1 MNKRNFKGTILLLA
15 LILIITVAIENTF
28 AFIATNTSDVNNTFK
43 PYEFKNNDLIINKT
57 VEHPY
62 GEYYAIPKKL
72 LFTFKVDLGT
82 KYADY
87 EFLTT
92 AGRIKA
98 NKKGILEISVKPNE
112 PLTITGIDEGTI
124 VKVTEV
130 QDKYGFKVKD
140 NEITKEITI
149 TETGVLTICFTNVY
163 TPDPIKLENFTIT
176 GTKVL
181 QDREWREE
189 DKFSFM
195 LEFLNENQEWE
206 TIATK
211 SVEYKENETNFNKF
225 NFTEEI
231 QKVEYDTIGTYY
243 YRISEIIGTD
253 NNIDYDQN
261 INYFSI
267 EITDDDMN
275 GKLEI
280 TNVDGHQ
287 NITVNKDNN
296 KYNIDVTFNNRFKL
310 ENVEDIDINITTQK
324 VVRNTGDYEIGP
336 EGFTFI
342 LTNTDTNTTTQRLS
356 TDSGITLFG
365 MTYTKEDI
373 GKTYNYTL
381 HEVNDNQTNVVY
393 SDKVYKIQVEIILN
407 KEDKL
412 QAKLRL
418 DGQEVD
424 NIKAFFENIY
434 HRVDIPGPQQELDV
448 EIKAKKTVKNIG
460 DFEISPEGFTFVL
473 TNRETGIEQ
482 NRVSD
487 KYGDV
492 SFNLKYTHQDV
503 GKTYYFTLEE
513 LNDRREYVTYSTLVY
528 NVSVEVYFDNRD
540 KLSALVK
547 VNDKA
552 QTEYTPS
559 FENIYER
566 YEDLKEDAIRID
578 VNITNRMTCLEG
590 CELGPDNFKFRLE
603 EIDTGI
609 SKGTTSDKHGKAS
622 IELKF
627 DQDDVGQTFKYKLY
641 TVDEKKTGITY
652 DTKEYLIDIYVTT
665 NSNNELVLEIKVD
678 GQQVDSINAIFDQIC
693 YASGD
698 VVPGTGAEAEYG
710 LVIKVLFSLIAFFM
724 MLTLLENNREINK
737 KNDIDYITE

>member
-1 MNKRNFKGTILLLA
+1 MNKKNFKGIILLLA
-15 LILIITVAIENTF
+15 LFLILTVAIENTF
-28 AFIATNTSDVNNTFK
+28 AFIATNTSNVSNTFK
-43 PYEFKNNDLIINKT
+43 PYEFKENDLIINKT

-62 GEYYAIPKKL
+62 GEYYQIPNRL

-82 KYADY
+82 KYANY

-92 AGRIKA
+92 AGKLKTNA
-98 NKKGILEISVKPNE
+98 NGILEVSVKPNE
-112 PLTITGIDEGTI
+112 PLTISGIDEGTI
-124 VKVTEV
+124 VKVTEI
-130 QDKYGFKVKD
+130 QDKYGFAVKD
-140 NEITKEITI
+140 SEITKEITI
-149 TETGVLTICFTNVY
+149 TETGLLTICFTNVY
-163 TPDPIKLENFTIT
+163 TPDPIKLDNFNIT
-176 GTKVL
+176 GTKIL
-181 QDREWREE
+181 QDREWREG
-189 DKFSFM
+189 DKFSFK
-195 LEFLNENQEWE
+195 LEFLNENQEWI
-206 TIATK
+206 TLATK
-211 SVEYKENETNFNKF
+211 TVEYKENETDFNKF

-231 QKVEYDTIGTYY
+231 REFEYDTIGTYY

-280 TNVDGHQ
+280 TNVEGHQ
-287 NITVNKDNN
+287 NITVNQDNN
-296 KYNIDVTFNNRFKL
+296 NYNIDVTFNNRFKL
-310 ENVEDIDINITTQK
+310 ENVEDLEIKITTQK
-324 VVRNTGDYEIGP
+324 VVKNTGDYEIGP

-356 TDSGITLFG
+356 TESGITLFG
-365 MTYTKEDI
+365 ITYTKEDI

-381 HEVNDNQTNVVY
+381 HELNDNKTNVTY

-407 KEDKL
+407 NEDKL

-424 NIKAFFENIY
+424 NIKALFENIY

-448 EIKAKKTVKNIG
+448 QITAKKTVKNIG

-473 TNRETGIEQ
+473 TNTETGIQQ
-482 NRVSD
+482 NRLSD

-492 SFNLKYTHQDV
+492 VFNLKYTHDDV
-503 GKTYYFTLEE
+503 NKTFYYTLEE
-513 LNDRREYVTYSTLVY
+513 LDDRREYVTYSTLTY
-528 NVSVEVYFDNRD
+528 NVTVDVHFNEQD
-540 KLSALVK
+540 KLSATVK

-552 QTEYTPS
+552 QTELIPS

-566 YEDLKEDAIRID
+566 YEETTQDAIRID
-578 VNITNRMTCLEG
+578 VNITNRMTCIEG

-627 DQDDVGQTFKYKLY
+627 DKDDIGKTFKYKLY

-652 DTKEYLIDIYVTT
+652 DTKEYIIDIYVTT

-678 GQQVDSINAIFDQIC
+678 GKEVDNINAIFDQTC

-698 VVPGTGAEAEYG
+698 VTPDTGAEIG
-710 LVIKVLFSLIAFFM
+710 LTIPVLFSLIAFFM
-724 MLTLLENNREINK
+724 MLVLFENNKALNK
-737 KNDIDYITE
+737 NEIDYITE

>member
-1 MNKRNFKGTILLLA
+1 MNKKNFKETLFFIALLL
-15 LILIITVAIENTF
+15 IVTIAIDNTF
-28 AFIATNTSDVNNTFK
+28 AFIATSTSNVSNTFK
-43 PYEFKNNDLIINKT
+43 PYEFKENDLIINKT

-62 GEYYAIPKKL
+62 GEYYQLPNKL
-72 LFTFKVDLGT
+72 LFKFKVNLGS
-82 KYADY
+82 KYANY
-87 EFLTT
+87 EFDTSI
-92 AGRIKA
+92 G
-98 NKKGILEISVKPNE
+98 KKKSDKDGILEISVKPNE
-112 PLTITGIDEGTI
+112 PLTISGIDEGTL

-130 QDKYGFKVKD
+130 QDKYGFAVKD
-140 NEITKEITI
+140 SQITKEITI
-149 TETGVLTICFTNVY
+149 TETGILTISFTNVY
-163 TPDPIKLENFTIT
+163 TPDPIKLNDVSIT

-181 QDREWREE
+181 QDREWREG
-189 DKFSFM
+189 DKFSFK
-195 LEFLNENQEWE
+195 LEFLNKNQEWE
-206 TIATK
+206 TISTK
-211 SVEYKENETNFNKF
+211 TVEYKENETDFNKF
-225 NFTEEI
+225 NFNEEI

-275 GKLEI
+275 GKLEL
-280 TNVDGHQ
+280 TNIEGHQ
-287 NITVNKDNN
+287 NITVNN
-296 KYNIDVTFNNRFKL
+296 KNIDVTFNNRFKL
-310 ENVEDIDINITTQK
+310 ENVEDLELNITSQK
-324 VVRNTGDYEIGP
+324 TIKNTGDYEIGP

-365 MTYTKEDI
+365 ITYTKEDI

-381 HEVNDNQTNVVY
+381 HELNDNKNNITY

-407 KEDKL
+407 SEDKL

-418 DGQEVD
+418 DGEEVD
-424 NIKAFFENIY
+424 NIKATFENIY
-434 HRVDIPGPQQELDV
+434 HKVDVPGPHQDLDV

-492 SFNLKYTHQDV
+492 TFNLKYTTADV

-513 LNDRREYVTYSTLVY
+513 LNDRREYVTYSTLIY
-528 NVSVEVYFDNRD
+528 NVSVEVYFDDRD
-540 KLSALVK
+540 KLSAIVK

-552 QTEYTPS
+552 QADYTPS

-566 YEDLKEDAIRID
+566 YEETPQDAIRID
-578 VNITNRMTCLEG
+578 VNITNRMTCIEG

-609 SKGTTSDKHGKAS
+609 SKGATSDKHGKAS

-627 DQDDVGQTFKYKLY
+627 DKDDIGKSFKYKLY

-652 DTKEYLIDIYVTT
+652 DTKEYIIDIYVTT
-665 NSNNELVLEIKVD
+665 NNNNEIVLEIKVD
-678 GQQVDSINAIFDQIC
+678 GQEVDSINAIFDQTC

-698 VVPGTGAEAEYG
+698 VTPDTGAESELG
-710 LVIKVLFSLIAFFM
+710 TVIQALFFSITFFM
-724 MLTLLENNREINK
+724 MLVLLENNRELNK
-737 KNDIDYITE
+737 KDVDYITE

>member
-1 MNKRNFKGTILLLA
+1 MNKKNLKETLFFIALLL
-15 LILIITVAIENTF
+15 IVTIAIDNTF
-28 AFIATNTSDVNNTFK
+28 AFIATSTSNVSNTFK
-43 PYEFKNNDLIINKT
+43 PYEFKENDLIINKT

-62 GEYYAIPKKL
+62 GEYYQLPNKL
-72 LFTFKVDLGT
+72 LFTFKVNLGT
-82 KYADY
+82 KYANY
-87 EFLTT
+87 EFDTSI
-92 AGRIKA
+92 G
-98 NKKGILEISVKPNE
+98 KKKTDKDGILEVSVKPNE
-112 PLTITGIDEGTI
+112 PLTISGIDEGTL

-130 QDKYGFKVKD
+130 QDKYGFAVKD
-140 NEITKEITI
+140 SQITKEITI
-149 TETGVLTICFTNVY
+149 TETGILTISFTNVY
-163 TPDPIKLENFTIT
+163 TPDLIKLNNVSIT

-181 QDREWREE
+181 QDREWREG
-189 DKFSFM
+189 DKFSFK
-195 LEFLNENQEWE
+195 LEFLNKNQEWE
-206 TIATK
+206 TISTK
-211 SVEYKENETNFNKF
+211 TVEYKENDNDFNKF
-225 NFTEEI
+225 NFNEEI

-275 GKLEI
+275 GKLEL
-280 TNVDGHQ
+280 TNIEGHQ
-287 NITVNKDNN
+287 NITVNN
-296 KYNIDVTFNNRFKL
+296 KNIDVTFNNRFKL
-310 ENVEDIDINITTQK
+310 ENVEDLELNITSQK
-324 VVRNTGDYEIGP
+324 TIKNTGDYEIGP

-365 MTYTKEDI
+365 ITYTKEDI

-381 HEVNDNQTNVVY
+381 HELNDNKNNVTY

-407 KEDKL
+407 SEDKL

-418 DGQEVD
+418 DGEEVD
-424 NIKAFFENIY
+424 SIKATFENIY
-434 HRVDIPGPQQELDV
+434 HKVDVPGPQQDLDV

-492 SFNLKYTHQDV
+492 KFNLKYTTADV

-513 LNDRREYVTYSTLVY
+513 LNDRREYVTYSTLIY
-528 NVSVEVYFDNRD
+528 NVSVEVYFDDRD
-540 KLSALVK
+540 KLSAIVK

-552 QTEYTPS
+552 QADYTPS

-566 YEDLKEDAIRID
+566 YEETQQDAIRID
-578 VNITNRMTCLEG
+578 VNITNRMTCIEG

-609 SKGTTSDKHGKAS
+609 SKGATSDKHGKAS

-627 DQDDVGQTFKYKLY
+627 DKDDIGKSFKYKLY

-652 DTKEYLIDIYVTT
+652 DTKEDIIDIYVTT
-665 NSNNELVLEIKVD
+665 NNNNEIVLEIKVD
-678 GQQVDSINAIFDQIC
+678 GQEVDSINAIFDQTC

-698 VVPGTGAEAEYG
+698 VTPDTGAESELG
-710 LVIKVLFSLIAFFM
+710 TVIQVLFFSITFFM
-724 MLTLLENNREINK
+724 MLVLLENNRELNK
-737 KNDIDYITE
+737 KDVDYITE

>member
-1 MNKRNFKGTILLLA
+1 MNKKNLKETLFFIALLL
-15 LILIITVAIENTF
+15 IVTIAIDNTF
-28 AFIATNTSDVNNTFK
+28 AFIATSTSNVSNTFK
-43 PYEFKNNDLIINKT
+43 PYEFKENDLIINKT

-62 GEYYAIPKKL
+62 GEYYQLPNKL
-72 LFTFKVDLGT
+72 LFTFKVNLGT
-82 KYADY
+82 KYANY
-87 EFLTT
+87 EFDTSI
-92 AGRIKA
+92 G
-98 NKKGILEISVKPNE
+98 KKKTDKDGILEVSVKPNE
-112 PLTITGIDEGTI
+112 PLTISGIDEGTL

-130 QDKYGFKVKD
+130 QDKYGFAVKD
-140 NEITKEITI
+140 SQITKEITI
-149 TETGVLTICFTNVY
+149 TETGILTISFTNVY
-163 TPDPIKLENFTIT
+163 TPDLIKLNDVSIT

-181 QDREWREE
+181 QDREWREG
-189 DKFSFM
+189 DKFSFK
-195 LEFLNENQEWE
+195 LEFLNKNQEWE
-206 TIATK
+206 TISTK
-211 SVEYKENETNFNKF
+211 TVEYKENDNDFNKF

-275 GKLEI
+275 GKLEL
-280 TNVDGHQ
+280 TNIEGHQ
-287 NITVNKDNN
+287 NITVNN
-296 KYNIDVTFNNRFKL
+296 KNIDVTFNNRFKL
-310 ENVEDIDINITTQK
+310 ENVEDLELNITSQK
-324 VVRNTGDYEIGP
+324 TIKNTGDYEIGP

-365 MTYTKEDI
+365 ITYTKEDI

-381 HEVNDNQTNVVY
+381 HELNDNKNNVTY

-407 KEDKL
+407 SEDKL

-418 DGQEVD
+418 DGEEVD
-424 NIKAFFENIY
+424 SIKATFENIY
-434 HRVDIPGPQQELDV
+434 HKVDVPGPQQDLDV

-492 SFNLKYTHQDV
+492 KFNLKYTTADV

-513 LNDRREYVTYSTLVY
+513 LNDRREYVTYSTLIY
-528 NVSVEVYFDNRD
+528 NVSVEVYFDDRD
-540 KLSALVK
+540 KLSAIVK

-552 QTEYTPS
+552 QADYTPS

-566 YEDLKEDAIRID
+566 YEETQQDAIRID
-578 VNITNRMTCLEG
+578 VNITNRMTCIEG

-609 SKGTTSDKHGKAS
+609 SKGATSDKHGKAS

-627 DQDDVGQTFKYKLY
+627 DKDDIGKSFKYKLY

-652 DTKEYLIDIYVTT
+652 DTKEYIIDIYVTT
-665 NSNNELVLEIKVD
+665 NNNNEIVLEIKVD
-678 GQQVDSINAIFDQIC
+678 GQEVDSINAIFDQTC

-698 VVPGTGAEAEYG
+698 VTPDTGAESELG
-710 LVIKVLFSLIAFFM
+710 TVIQVLFFSITFFM
-724 MLTLLENNREINK
+724 MLVLLENNRELNK
-737 KNDIDYITE
+737 KEVDYITE

>member
-1 MNKRNFKGTILLLA
+1 MNKKNFKETLFFIALLL
-15 LILIITVAIENTF
+15 IVTIAIDNTF
-28 AFIATNTSDVNNTFK
+28 AFIATSTSNVSNTFK
-43 PYEFKNNDLIINKT
+43 PYEFKENDLIINKT

-62 GEYYAIPKKL
+62 GEYYQLPNKL
-72 LFTFKVDLGT
+72 LFKFKVNLGS
-82 KYADY
+82 KYANY
-87 EFLTT
+87 EFDTSI
-92 AGRIKA
+92 G
-98 NKKGILEISVKPNE
+98 KKKTDKDGILEVSVKPNE
-112 PLTITGIDEGTI
+112 PLTISGIDEGTL

-130 QDKYGFKVKD
+130 QDKYGFAVKD
-140 NEITKEITI
+140 SQITKEITI
-149 TETGVLTICFTNVY
+149 TETGILTISFTNVY
-163 TPDPIKLENFTIT
+163 TPDPIKLNDVSIT

-181 QDREWREE
+181 QDREWREG
-189 DKFSFM
+189 DKFSFK
-195 LEFLNENQEWE
+195 LEFLNENQEWV
-206 TIATK
+206 TLATK
-211 SVEYKENETNFNKF
+211 TVEYKEYDNDFNKF

-275 GKLEI
+275 GKLEL
-280 TNVDGHQ
+280 TNIEGHQ
-287 NITVNKDNN
+287 NITVNN
-296 KYNIDVTFNNRFKL
+296 KNIDVTFNNRFKL
-310 ENVEDIDINITTQK
+310 ENVEELELNITSQK
-324 VVRNTGDYEIGP
+324 TIKNTGDYEIGP

-365 MTYTKEDI
+365 ITYTKEDI

-381 HEVNDNQTNVVY
+381 HELNDNKNNVTY

-407 KEDKL
+407 SEDKL

-418 DGQEVD
+418 DGEEVD
-424 NIKAFFENIY
+424 SIKATFENIY
-434 HRVDIPGPQQELDV
+434 HKVDVPGPQQDLDV

-492 SFNLKYTHQDV
+492 TFNLKYTTADV

-513 LNDRREYVTYSTLVY
+513 LNDRREYVTYSTLIY
-528 NVSVEVYFDNRD
+528 NVSVEVYFDDRD
-540 KLSALVK
+540 KLSAIVK

-566 YEDLKEDAIRID
+566 YEETQQDAIRID
-578 VNITNRMTCLEG
+578 VNITNRMTCIEG

-609 SKGTTSDKHGKAS
+609 SKGATSDKHGKAS

-627 DQDDVGQTFKYKLY
+627 DKDDIGKSFKYKLY

-652 DTKEYLIDIYVTT
+652 DTKEYIIDIYVTT
-665 NSNNELVLEIKVD
+665 NNNNEIVLEIKVD
-678 GQQVDSINAIFDQIC
+678 GQEVDSINAIFDQTC

-698 VVPGTGAEAEYG
+698 VTPDTGAESELG
-710 LVIKVLFSLIAFFM
+710 TVIQVLFFSITFFM
-724 MLTLLENNREINK
+724 MLVLLENNRELNK
-737 KNDIDYITE
+737 KEVDYITE

>member
-1 MNKRNFKGTILLLA
+1 MNKKNFKETIFFIALLL
-15 LILIITVAIENTF
+15 IVTIAIDNTF
-28 AFIATNTSDVNNTFK
+28 AFIATSTSNVSNTFK
-43 PYEFKNNDLIINKT
+43 PYEFKENDLIINKT

-62 GEYYAIPKKL
+62 GEYYQLPNKL
-72 LFTFKVDLGT
+72 LFKFKVNLGS
-82 KYADY
+82 KYANY
-87 EFLTT
+87 EFDTSV
-92 AGRIKA
+92 GKKKA
-98 NKKGILEISVKPNE
+98 DKDGILEVSVKPNE
-112 PLTITGIDEGTI
+112 PLTISGIDEGTL

-130 QDKYGFKVKD
+130 QDKYGFAVKD
-140 NEITKEITI
+140 SQITKEITI
-149 TETGVLTICFTNVY
+149 TETGILTISFTNVY
-163 TPDPIKLENFTIT
+163 TPDPIKLNDVSIT

-181 QDREWREE
+181 QDREWREG
-189 DKFSFM
+189 DKFSFK
-195 LEFLNENQEWE
+195 LEFLNKNQEWV
-206 TIATK
+206 TLATK
-211 SVEYKENETNFNKF
+211 TVEYKENETDFNKF
-225 NFTEEI
+225 NFNEEI

-275 GKLEI
+275 GKLEL
-280 TNVDGHQ
+280 TNIEGHQ
-287 NITVNKDNN
+287 NITVNN
-296 KYNIDVTFNNRFKL
+296 KNIDVTFNNRFKL
-310 ENVEDIDINITTQK
+310 ENVEDLELNITSQK
-324 VVRNTGDYEIGP
+324 TIKNTGDYEIGP

-365 MTYTKEDI
+365 ITYTKEDI

-381 HEVNDNQTNVVY
+381 HELNDNKNNVTY

-407 KEDKL
+407 SEDKL

-418 DGQEVD
+418 DGEEVD
-424 NIKAFFENIY
+424 NIKATFENIY
-434 HRVDIPGPQQELDV
+434 HKVDVPGPQQDLDV

-492 SFNLKYTHQDV
+492 TFNLKYTTADV

-513 LNDRREYVTYSTLVY
+513 LNDRREYVTYSTLIY
-528 NVSVEVYFDNRD
+528 NVSVEVYFDDRD
-540 KLSALVK
+540 KLSAIVK

-552 QTEYTPS
+552 QADYTPS

-566 YEDLKEDAIRID
+566 YEETQQDAIRID
-578 VNITNRMTCLEG
+578 VNITNRMTCIEG

-609 SKGTTSDKHGKAS
+609 SKGATSDKHGKAS

-627 DQDDVGQTFKYKLY
+627 DKDDIGKSFKYKLY

-652 DTKEYLIDIYVTT
+652 DTKEYIIDIYVTT
-665 NSNNELVLEIKVD
+665 NNNNEIVLEIKVD
-678 GQQVDSINAIFDQIC
+678 GQEVDSINAIFDQTC
-693 YASGD
+693 YASGNVTPD
-698 VVPGTGAEAEYG
+698 TGAESEYG

-724 MLTLLENNREINK
+724 MLTLLENNRELNK
-737 KNDIDYITE
+737 KEVDYITE

>member
-1 MNKRNFKGTILLLA
+1 MNKKNFKETLFFIALLFIVTI
-15 LILIITVAIENTF
+15 AIDNTF

-62 GEYYAIPKKL
+62 GEYYTIPKKL

-112 PLTITGIDEGTI
+112 PLTITGIDEGTV

-163 TPDPIKLENFTIT
+163 TPDPIKLENFTVT

-181 QDREWREE
+181 QDREWGEG
-189 DKFSFM
+189 DNFSFK

-211 SVEYKENETNFNKF
+211 SVEYKESETNFNKF
-225 NFTEEI
+225 NFNEEI

-261 INYFSI
+261 INYFSV

-287 NITVNKDNN
+287 NITINKDNN

-393 SDKVYKIQVEIILN
+393 SDKVYKIQVEIVLN

-418 DGQEVD
+418 DGEEVD
-424 NIKAFFENIY
+424 SVKAVFENIY

-473 TNRETGIEQ
+473 KNRETGIEQ

-528 NVSVEVYFDNRD
+528 NVSVEVYFDDRD
-540 KLSALVK
+540 KLAAMVK

-552 QTEYTPS
+552 QAEYTPS

-566 YEDLKEDAIRID
+566 YEETQQDAIRID
-578 VNITNRMTCLEG
+578 VNITNRMTCIEG

-609 SKGTTSDKHGKAS
+609 SKGATSDKHGKAS

-627 DQDDVGQTFKYKLY
+627 DKDDIGKSFKYKLY

-652 DTKEYLIDIYVTT
+652 DTKEYIIDIYVTT
-665 NSNNELVLEIKVD
+665 NNNNEIVLEIKVD

-698 VVPGTGAEAEYG
+698 VVPDTGAGAEIG
-710 LVIKVLFSLIAFFM
+710 LTIPVLFSLIAFFM

-737 KNDIDYITE
+737 KIDIDYITE